1 MGSYLLA
8 GHRWGNGFLLVRG
21 LFLAIDSFYGDAALH
36 SRAASVRAIPRE
48 LGHNEIRFD
57 LWLAYIY
64 PMVADGDVDLAK
76 LVGKIRAAIIATV
89 NAETD
94 WHEDSSFVRATGGNG
109 NGLPGGDRNHP
120 IPSEVIVWDFS

>member
-1 MGSYLLA
+1 MTQQPTKPSTDQTRLKPIPIGQLLDE
-8 GHRWGNGFLLVRG
+8 H
-21 LFLAIDSFYGDAALH
+21 AAMQ
-36 SRAASVRAIPRE
+36 AIPRE

-57 LWLAYIY
+57 LCLAYIY

-76 LVGKIRAAIIATV
+76 LVRKIRAAIIATV

-94 WHEDSSFVRATGGNG
+94 WYENSSFVRATGGNG

-120 IPSEVIVWDFS
+120 IHSEVIVWDFS